1 MDYYLEQVA
10 VTNYNGMQPVVYTV
24 INVVT
29 ANAIGYSQ
37 ANSVYLFLVARA
49 RLHLCITN
57 YCVCIQL
64 ASTPAFS

>member
-10 VTNYNGMQPVVYTV
+10 VTSYNGVQPVVYTD

-49 RLHLCITN
+49 R
-57 YCVCIQL
+57 
-64 ASTPAFS
+64 